1 MTVPFST
8 VRNCLVVTP
17 DTESFTAI
25 ANELRGSNLR
35 CHHAESAEAALDTTS
50 FTPDLLI
57 ANSQLPGA
65 SGLELV
71 ATLHDRGCFPRTIF
85 LADKPTFEEG
95 QAAWKLGVL
104 EFSPASLNLPD
115 LRDTVQS
122 LLEQAELP
130 SDVPDSL
137 AITTSA
143 TITGAETL
151 VREAIAFA
159 MRHGAGPAARARLG
173 GAVFEI
179 ADNSRQHAY
188 TKETGEIRLSI
199 QIVNGDE
206 LRVQISDRGK
216 GFDAVKARLDAV
228 PSPLAPNAPLPEGLM
243 RVSAL
248 VEGLKINSSQEG
260 TMVELVVG
268 FGLATFE
275 AEFGN
280 DFSDL
285 DYFDTSTAKRV
296 LRALQLETASSVFS
310 IPPSLAVVLGR
321 LLAGSTGTQVA
332 HATLWS

>member
-1 MTVPFST
+1 MSVPFST
-8 VRNCLVVTP
+8 ARNCLVVTP
-17 DTESFTAI
+17 DVDSYRAI
-25 ANELRGSNLR
+25 ASELQNANLH
-35 CHHAESAEAALDTTS
+35 CHHAESAEAALDATS
-50 FTPDLLI
+50 FVADLLI
-57 ANSQLPGA
+57 ASSQLPGA

-71 ATLHDRGCFPRTIF
+71 ATLHDRGCFPQTVL

-95 QAAWKLGVL
+95 QSAWKLGVS
-104 EFSPASLNLPD
+104 EFSPASLDLPA
-115 LRDTVQS
+115 LRDTVQT
-122 LLEQAELP
+122 LLSQAQLP
-130 SDVPDSL
+130 SEIPGSL
-137 AITTSA
+137 ALSTPA
-143 TITGAETL
+143 TIAGAETL

-159 MRHGAGPAARARLG
+159 LRHGAGPAARARLG

-179 ADNSRQHAY
+179 AENARQHAY
-188 TKETGEIRLSI
+188 KNETGEIRLSI
-199 QIVNGDE
+199 QIVDGDE
-206 LRVQISDRGK
+206 IRVQISDRGT

-228 PSPLAPNAPLPEGLM
+228 PSPLAPGAPMPDGLM

-248 VEGLKINSSQEG
+248 VEGLKINSSIEG

-285 DYFDTSTAKRV
+285 DYFDSSTAKRV

-332 HATLWS
+332 QATLWS